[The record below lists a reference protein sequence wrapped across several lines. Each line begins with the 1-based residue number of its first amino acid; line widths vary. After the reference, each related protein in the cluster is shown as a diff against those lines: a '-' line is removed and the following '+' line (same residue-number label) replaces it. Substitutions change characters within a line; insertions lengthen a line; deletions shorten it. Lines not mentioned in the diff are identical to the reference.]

1 VDAYIS
7 GIIAGVL
14 EGTGFSARVTA
25 HSVTLEDGES
35 PPVHTAAA
43 STNLLPP
50 RREKTVFLVQF
61 SPAVLSRDSG
71 GM

>member
-25 HSVTLEDGES
+25 HSVPLEEGES
-35 PPVHTAAA
+35 PPLPNVV
-43 STNLLPP
+43 STNPLPP
-50 RREKTVFLVQF
+50 RREKSVFLVKF
-61 SPAVLSRDSG
+61 SPAVLARDSG
-71 GM
+71 AM